1 LRDIIGVNVSRYDA
15 WNRERKRMA
24 KITNKD
30 EVLKHM
36 GESHGHHFTAAK
48 LLLAA
53 HAGGLG
59 TCVTVLKEA
68 ANTPQFHGVG
78 VFVLLFGAGLIASIL
93 YYASMFMTQ
102 GTVRNSIMSDEDPN
116 DAPSATF
123 LQVLNV
129 VSMSMALLTLL
140 AAIGF
145 VIGKTSSL

>member
-59 TCVTVLKEA
+59 TL
-68 ANTPQFHGVG
+68 
-78 VFVLLFGAGLIASIL
+78 
-93 YYASMFMTQ
+93 
-102 GTVRNSIMSDEDPN
+102 
-116 DAPSATF
+116 
-123 LQVLNV
+123 
-129 VSMSMALLTLL
+129 
-140 AAIGF
+140 
-145 VIGKTSSL
+145 